1 MLQRHRLFW
10 SELSRSRHSRHAL
23 GNSRTRGFAVARADN
38 KGRENEKVWNG
49 CLESIGCN
57 FGVYRKRNACS
68 RMRRRWR
75 RWQLDADSFCGNAIS
90 YGGEQ

>member
-1 MLQRHRLFW
+1 
-10 SELSRSRHSRHAL
+10 LSRSRHSRHAL
-23 GNSRTRGFAVARADN
+23 GNSRSRGFAVARADN

-57 FGVYRKRNACS
+57 FGGYRKRNACS

-75 RWQLDADSFCGNAIS
+75 RWQLDDADSFCDNAFS
-90 YGGEQ
+90 YTYWGEQ